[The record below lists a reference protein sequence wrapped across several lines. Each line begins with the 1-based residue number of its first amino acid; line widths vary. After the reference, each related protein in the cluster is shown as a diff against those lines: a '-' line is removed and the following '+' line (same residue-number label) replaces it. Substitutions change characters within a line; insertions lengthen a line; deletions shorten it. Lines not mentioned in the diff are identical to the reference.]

1 MLQAGDVIGGTYRL
15 VRRLGKGG
23 MGEVWLAHHNLLDE
37 SRAIKIVLGE
47 LAENTQLRNRFV
59 RGEAR
64 NALRLEQH
72 PNIVRVYELSQ
83 HENMP
88 YMVMEYVEGISL
100 RDLMNLRKPMFLFE
114 TGEILRQIASG
125 LEAAH
130 RQGMIHR
137 DIKPANVLID
147 EKNGNIA
154 KLTDFGL
161 VKNLDADGDSGLT
174 ATGQY
179 MGTPFYMA
187 PEQAHGNAD
196 KRSDIYSL
204 GAMVY
209 EMLAGRPPFIG
220 VTTSIIVQHVTTP
233 PPPLREFNP
242 TVPAE
247 VQNVILRALAKNPED
262 RFQSATEFY
271 MAYQHALHSSNPNQ
285 GEKTTPLGMVAPLP
299 GPSTFGMYQNPQTPP
314 TGITPNAVHISGAN
328 TPPDLKLTGLA
339 SQTPPPALEPASE
352 KMKKMPLLVIIASVI
367 LILATVATILVL
379 IVSGNSSSNSN
390 CNIGAF
396 RPVTASY
403 PLPTQI
409 GESRI
414 LAGVAQNSVTAMDVS
429 PDGSVIATG
438 YSNATLITWRT
449 ETGKELTRLSGFNGT
464 VHGLSF
470 SQDGKRLLGCGSDN
484 SLLIWN
490 MPDGK
495 ILRALE
501 GQTVNALVCD
511 FINDGRTVY
520 SIAEDNSRRQ
530 WELNNSANTPANV
543 QPGQRLESN
552 LVTFSPDGKFVAV
565 IDKPQN
571 LSITNLTT
579 FSEAGRITL
588 QTNENITAVAFHPSL
603 NILVTAVDDG
613 SLRFWN
619 ITAKQNMLTFNP
631 LIKLALPDSEL
642 LSALLYTPDGKF
654 LISGSNDGRLGVWEA
669 DSGKQ
674 IASSNPHERGIT
686 RLKFMPESKQVVTAS
701 NDNTVAISTLDGL
714 KLDKS
719 IGAASL
725 PARTMALSPDGR
737 QVAYTQNRKIVLFD
751 LAKGTIRYQLEGH
764 KNTPYNLAFSLDG
777 KRLVSTSYNELMLWD
792 TESGKQTEIEQ
803 FDNAIGGIAFS
814 PDGKKLAVGSY
825 KQVYLYDTSN
835 YRIAKELKP
844 NTQEEISATSLAFA
858 DNQTLALVWGNKNT
872 YLWNINGNEQPKLL
886 TKEDDNIATLAISP
900 DKKFLA
906 VAISGK
912 VRIYD
917 LPSGKERL
925 LLDSKDYSVRQL
937 TFDSAG
943 KRLAA
948 ALPGN
953 NIMIWQLANQTPII
967 LQGHQDSVSGFAFVL
982 DENYGLSASEDGTLR
997 IWKV

>member
-1 MLQAGDVIGGTYRL
+1 MLQAGDVISGTYRL
-15 VRRLGKGG
+15 ERRLGKGG

-47 LAENTQLRNRFV
+47 LAENTQLRDRFV

-64 NALRLEQH
+64 NALRLERH

-83 HENMP
+83 HKNMP
-88 YMVMEYVEGISL
+88 YMVMEYVEGKSL
-100 RDLMNLRKPMFLFE
+100 RDLMNLRKPMPLFE
-114 TGEILRQIASG
+114 TGEILRQVAAG

-161 VKNLDADGDSGLT
+161 VKNLDSDGDSGLT

-220 VTTSIIVQHVTTP
+220 ATTSVIVQHVTTP

-242 TVPAE
+242 TVPAD
-247 VQNVILRALAKNPED
+247 VQNVILRALAKTPED

-271 MAYQHALHSSNPNQ
+271 TAYQHALNISNPNYS
-285 GEKTTPLGMVAPLP
+285 EKTTPLGMVEPMP
-299 GPSTFGMYQNPQTPP
+299 NPSTFDMYQNPQTPSS
-314 TGITPNAVHISGAN
+314 PNPAHISGAN
-328 TPPDLKLTGLA
+328 TPPDLKLPNVA
-339 SQTPPPALEPASE
+339 NQTPTPTPTGE
-352 KMKKMPLLVIIASVI
+352 KFGKMPLLVIIGSVI
-367 LILATVATILVL
+367 LILATVVAMLLL
-379 IVSGNSSSNSN
+379 IVSGNSSSSSN
-390 CNIGAF
+390 GASAVTIGAF
-396 RPVTASY
+396 RPITASY
-403 PLPTQI
+403 PLPTRN

-414 LAGVAQNSVTAMDVS
+414 LAGVPQNNITAMDIS
-429 PDGSVIATG
+429 PDGSVIATS
-438 YSNATLITWRT
+438 YSNATLITWRA
-449 ETGKELTRLSGFNGT
+449 ETGKELTRLTGFNGS
-464 VHGLSF
+464 VNGLRF
-470 SQDGKRLLGCGSDN
+470 SQDGKQLLGCGSAS

-495 ILRALE
+495 ILRTLE
-501 GQTVNALVCD
+501 GQTVTAVACD
-511 FINDGRTVY
+511 FINSGKTVY

-530 WELNNSANTPANV
+530 WELNNPGNTPANV

-579 FSEAGRITL
+579 FSEAGRIAL
-588 QTNENITAVAFHPSL
+588 QTNENITAVAFSPSGNVL
-603 NILVTAVDDG
+603 ATAVDDG

-619 ITAKQNMLTFNP
+619 IIANQNTMSFNP
-631 LIKLALPDSEL
+631 SVKLALPNTET

-654 LISGSNDGRLGVWEA
+654 LIAGNSEGHLEVWEA
-669 DSGKQ
+669 EQGKQ
-674 IASSNPHERGIT
+674 IAESNPHERSIT
-686 RLKFMPESKQVVTAS
+686 RLKLMPGSKQVVTAS
-701 NDNTVAISTLDGL
+701 NDNTVAISTLEGL

-719 IGAASL
+719 IGSASS
-725 PARTMALSPDGR
+725 PARTMALSPEGQ
-737 QVAYTQNRKIVLFD
+737 QVAFTQNKKIVLFD

-777 KRLVSTSYNELMLWD
+777 KRLVSTSYDELLLWD
-792 TESGKQTEIEQ
+792 TEAGKQAEIAQ

-844 NTQEEISATSLAFA
+844 NTQEEISATSLAFS

-900 DKKFLA
+900 DKKLLA
-906 VAISGK
+906 VGSSGK
-912 VRIYD
+912 VRMYD

-925 LLDSKDYSVRQL
+925 LLDTKDYAVRQL
-937 TFDSAG
+937 TFDSSG

-953 NIMIWQLANQTPII
+953 NIIIWQLLNQTPVS
-967 LQGHQDSVSGFAFVL
+967 LQGHQDSITGFAFVL